1 MSMITA
7 IATILMGN
15 MLGKNLEYT
24 VGKDHFV
31 GYSAKA
37 TKFSATAPVVYV
49 IQDWNGV
56 DAHEEGVVEKLAKAG
71 YTAFAIDIYGKG
83 VRPRDVKGCSAES
96 GKYYANPE
104 LYMKRIQDGM
114 AAFPTKGKK
123 FLIGYCFG
131 GTGVLEFARRNLGA
145 AGVVSFHGGL
155 ASLSKAPAK
164 KIDAKVVV
172 LHGAMDPFVA
182 KKDVE
187 ACKSEM
193 KVAKSFKFVE
203 YPGAV
208 HAFTVKDMGFKVDGA
223 KYDASANTKS
233 WAELMKFLK
242 ANG

>member
-1 MSMITA
+1 MITA
-7 IATILMGN
+7 IATLLM
-15 MLGKNLEYT
+15 MDTLGKKFEYS
-24 VGKDHFV
+24 VGGEQFV
-31 GYSAKA
+31 GYAAKA
-37 TKFSATAPVVYV
+37 AKFNSSKPVVYV

-56 DAHEEGVVEKLAKAG
+56 DAHEEDVVEKLAHAG
-71 YTAFAIDIYGKG
+71 FTAFAIDIYGKG
-83 VRPRDVKGCSAES
+83 VRPRDVKGCSGES

-104 LYMKRIQDGM
+104 LFMKRIQDGI
-114 AAFPTKGKK
+114 AAFPTKGRK

-145 AGVVSFHGGL
+145 TGVVSFHGGL
-155 ASLSKAPAK
+155 ASLSKAAAK

-172 LHGAMDPFVA
+172 LHGAIDPFVA
-182 KKDVE
+182 KKDVM

-193 KVAKSFKFVE
+193 KVAKSFRFVE

-223 KYDASANTKS
+223 KYDANADNKS
-233 WAELMKFLK
+233 WVEMLKFLM

>member
-1 MSMITA
+1 MITA
-7 IATILMGN
+7 IATILLADT
-15 MLGKNLEYT
+15 LGTRVEYT
-24 VGKDHFV
+24 FGKTHGL
-31 GYSAKA
+31 GYMAKA
-37 TKFSATAPVVYV
+37 PKFNTNSPVVYV

-56 DAHEEGVVEKLAKAG
+56 DAHEEEVVEKLAHAG
-71 YTAFAIDIYGKG
+71 FSAFAIDIYGKG

-96 GKYYANPE
+96 GKYYGNPE
-104 LYMKRIQDGM
+104 LYMQRIQDGM
-114 AAFPTKGKK
+114 KAFPTRGKK

-145 AGVVSFHGGL
+145 TGVVSFHGGL

-172 LHGAMDPFVA
+172 LHGAIDPFVA

-187 ACKSEM
+187 ACKAEM

-223 KYDASANTKS
+223 KYDANADKQS
-233 WAELMKFLK
+233 WIELLKFLK
-242 ANG
+242 ANN

>member
-1 MSMITA
+1 MITA
-7 IATILMGN
+7 IATLLMTDT
-15 MLGKNLEYT
+15 LGKKFEYT
-24 VGKDHFV
+24 VGSEHFV
-31 GYSAKA
+31 GYAAKA
-37 TKFSATAPVVYV
+37 AKFNSSKPVVYV

-56 DAHEEGVVEKLAKAG
+56 DAHEEDVVEKLAHAG
-71 YTAFAIDIYGKG
+71 FTAFAIDIYGKG
-83 VRPRDVKGCSAES
+83 VRPRDVKGCSGES

-104 LYMKRIQDGM
+104 LYMKRIQDGI

-145 AGVVSFHGGL
+145 TGVVSFHGGL

-172 LHGAMDPFVA
+172 LHGAIDPFVA

-223 KYDASANTKS
+223 KYDANADSKS
-233 WAELMKFLK
+233 WVEMLKFLM